1 VYGYE
6 TLPLLLSLSSLSLLS
21 RASNSPSAFALARKP
36 LRLIVDDVDE
46 QDPTDVAYVFS
57 GYAPLSV
64 RLVQCAVG
72 KGAGV
77 NGWKGVEEVLKA
89 LPGVTFDER
98 QTIEESVYTRRKSRG
113 LCCGVKLMES
123 VEEEMGNV
131 PTTIVCYLGGITY
144 AEIAAIR
151 FLNRQSP
158 RTSPS
163 VGSGE
168 YGTDERGKIVIS

>member
-1 VYGYE
+1 MQVYGYE
-6 TLPLLLSLSSLSLLS
+6 TLPLLLSLTSLSLLS
-21 RASNSPSAFALARKP
+21 RASNSPSAFAIARKP
-36 LRLIVDDVDE
+36 LRLVVDDVDE

-72 KGAGV
+72 KGASV

-98 QTIEESVYTRRKSRG
+98 QTIEESIYTRREFLFHCVSGEWKTQGNAEEGRG
-113 LCCGVKLMES
+113 K
-123 VEEEMGNV
+123 V

-158 RTSPS
+158 RTFLPS
-163 VGSGE
+163 
-168 YGTDERGKIVIS
+168 TFLR